1 MVILEI
7 ILFLFFFFQLLVTYI
22 PKIKIPKT
30 YNYYFIEDLYY
41 SLFTLDKLNLIE
53 NKTILEK
60 VLSDV
65 IPRNYYWN
73 YSFNISCNGKV
84 IVPYLY
90 KNGTLYIC
98 IWD

>member
-7 ILFLFFFFQLLVTYI
+7 ILFLFFFFQLLVTMF
-22 PKIKIPKT
+22 PKIKVPET
-30 YNYYFIEDLYY
+30 YKYYFIEDLYY

-53 NKTILEK
+53 NKTILNETLK
-60 VLSDV
+60 DV
-65 IPRNYYWN
+65 IPNVYKYN
-73 YSFNISCNGKV
+73 FSVNTTCKGDI
-84 IVPYLY
+84 IIPYLY